1 MRYSHYLNQRVIY
14 TLEQDDA
21 PPTILNN
28 QDLIMEGNKSESEAE
43 DAGPPKPKYKRTVL
57 TLK

>member
-1 MRYSHYLNQRVIY
+1 
-14 TLEQDDA
+14 
-21 PPTILNN
+21 
-28 QDLIMEGNKSESEAE
+28 MEGNKSESEAE